1 MHHRTLK
8 HGLIPA
14 VIIGTFALSSC
25 GSDSDNPPPLVG
37 TLQSTSA
44 PASGIYQKAQAAD
57 AAGDSKKALKLY
69 KQTADSFPSSKDAP
83 PARFRQAQLH
93 EQRGEMVEAFETYS
107 NFLNRYQGSP
117 LYSKALARQSA
128 IAKEATE
135 GNVKS
140 GFLFGRKL
148 DTDKLVGML
157 EKVRDSAPQAGTAP
171 AAQFQIGQVYQDKG
185 KAAEAIA
192 AYRKLVKD
200 WPESTQA
207 PEGQYRIGVILVEEA
222 KRGNQDMGNLDRARE
237 AFQDYL
243 SRYPDKS
250 RAGDAR
256 KQISLLGNQDVQ
268 RSYEVAEFYRRKGD
282 NESARFYY
290 KEVLK
295 KHNSG
300 DLHDKAAAGL
310 RNLPQ

>member
-1 MHHRTLK
+1 MHHKTFK
-8 HGLIPA
+8 HGLLP
-14 VIIGTFALSSC
+14 VLLLGTLALASC
-25 GSDSDNPPPLVG
+25 GSNSDDPPPLVG

-57 AAGDSKKALKLY
+57 AVGNSKKALKLH
-69 KQTADSFPSSKDAP
+69 KQTADSYPSSKDAP

-107 NFLNRYQGSP
+107 NFLTRYQGSP

-135 GNVKS
+135 GNIKS

-148 DTDKLVGML
+148 DATKLVEML

-171 AAQFQIGQVYQDKG
+171 AAQFQIGQVCQDEG
-185 KAAEAIA
+185 KAVEAIT
-192 AYRKLVKD
+192 AYRKLVRD
-200 WPESTQA
+200 WPESSQA
-207 PEGQYRIGVILVEEA
+207 PEGQYRIGMILVEDA

-250 RAGDAR
+250 HAGDAR
-256 KQISLLGNQDVQ
+256 KQISMLSNQDVQ
-268 RSYEVAEFYRRKGD
+268 RSYAVAEFYRRKGN

-300 DLHDKAAAGL
+300 DLHDKAAAEL
-310 RNLPQ
+310 RNLSQ